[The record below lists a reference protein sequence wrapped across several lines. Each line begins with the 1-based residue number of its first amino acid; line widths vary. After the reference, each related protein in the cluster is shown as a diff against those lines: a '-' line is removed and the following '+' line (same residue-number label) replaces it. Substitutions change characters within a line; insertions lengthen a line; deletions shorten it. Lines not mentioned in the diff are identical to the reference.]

1 MRPRDLRSMSKDW
14 WPAYV
19 LVFVWAVVTLV
30 SPEFASLEFRDGR
43 LYGSLVDVF
52 NRSAPTALLA
62 LGMCL
67 VIATGGIDL
76 SVGAVIAISGAICA
90 NVIAAGSLSLPVI
103 VLGGLAG
110 GLAAGLMNASLV
122 GLLGIQP
129 IVATLVLMVA
139 GRGVAQ
145 LINDGQIV
153 TFSHAGFEYLGTGS
167 VLGLPTPVV
176 IVAITA
182 VLLTLLVRRTALGL
196 FIEAVGANPVASH
209 HAGLNVRA
217 IKFLVYTISGV
228 CAAVAGMIVTAD
240 IQGADANN
248 AGLWLEL
255 DAILAVVM
263 GGAALAGGR
272 FSLWLTLVGVLIIQS
287 LTTGILLSGI
297 PPQYN
302 LLIKAIAIL
311 AVLLVQSPQL
321 HRQLWRKRATA
332 QAQAQAQAQA
342 RKARV

>member
-1 MRPRDLRSMSKDW
+1 MRPRDGVAAAAGNW
-14 WPAYV
+14 WPVYV
-19 LVFVWAVVTLV
+19 LVVVWAGVTLV
-30 SPEFASLEFRDGR
+30 SPEFLSLELRDGR
-43 LYGSLVDVF
+43 LYGSIVDVL

-76 SVGAVIAISGAICA
+76 SVGAVMAISGAICA
-90 NVIAAGSLSLPVI
+90 NLIAAGTGSVALI

-110 GLAAGLMNASLV
+110 GLAAGLMNATLV
-122 GLLGIQP
+122 ALLGLQP
-129 IVATLVLMVA
+129 IIATLVLMVA

-153 TFSHAGFEYLGTGS
+153 TFRHAGFEYLGTGS

-176 IVAITA
+176 IVLITA

-196 FIEAVGANPVASH
+196 FIEAVGCNPIASRY
-209 HAGLNVRA
+209 AGLNVRA
-217 IKFLVYTISGV
+217 IKLFVYTISGL

-263 GGAALAGGR
+263 GGAALSGGR

-297 PPQYN
+297 PPQFN

-311 AVLLVQSPQL
+311 AILLLQSETL
-321 HRQLWRKRATA
+321 RRQLWRRRA
-332 QAQAQAQAQA
+332 A
-342 RKARV
+342 RLDRESST

>member
-1 MRPRDLRSMSKDW
+1 L
-14 WPAYV
+14 
-19 LVFVWAVVTLV
+19 
-30 SPEFASLEFRDGR
+30 SLELRDGG
-43 LYGSLVDVF
+43 LYGSIVDVL

-67 VIATGGIDL
+67 VIATGGSDR
-76 SVGAVIAISGAICA
+76 SVGAVMAISGAICA
-90 NVIAAGSLSLPVI
+90 NLIAAGTGNVAI
-103 VLGGLAG
+103 VVLGGLAG
-110 GLAAGLMNASLV
+110 GLAAGGMTATRV
-122 GLLGIQP
+122 GLHGIQP

-153 TFSHAGFEYLGTGS
+153 TFSHAGFEYHGTGT
-167 VLGLPTPVV
+167 VLGLPMPVV
-176 IVAITA
+176 IVLNA
-182 VLLTLLVRRTALGL
+182 VALLTLLVRRTALGL
-196 FIEAVGANPVASH
+196 FIEAVGCNPIASH
-209 HAGLNVRA
+209 YAGLNVRA
-217 IKFLVYTISGV
+217 IKFLVYTISGA
-228 CAAVAGMIVTAD
+228 CAAVAGIIVTAD

-263 GGAALAGGR
+263 GGAALSGGR

-302 LLIKAIAIL
+302 LLIKAVAIL
-311 AVLLVQSPQL
+311 AVLLLQSAPL
-321 HRQLWRKRATA
+321 HRQLWRKRAAPLGQKTGA
-332 QAQAQAQAQA
+332 
-342 RKARV
+342 